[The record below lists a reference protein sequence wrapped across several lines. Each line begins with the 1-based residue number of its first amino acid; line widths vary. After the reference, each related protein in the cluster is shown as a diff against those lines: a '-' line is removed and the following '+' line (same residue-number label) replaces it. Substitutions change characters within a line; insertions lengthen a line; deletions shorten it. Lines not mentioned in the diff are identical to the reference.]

1 MKFRTI
7 FTLFNVVILS
17 SFAFVFLMP
26 VFALGPG
33 ATLEFW
39 KDNWY
44 LGLFFILLVAGLN
57 AFFLANRRVFVLVE
71 REDWGGLSAYLVKT
85 MFGAGPSRPG
95 RFRSSRVRLLINAY
109 LLQSDAE
116 GIARLEAEL
125 AAKRPDLLR
134 RNALLFGVTR
144 LLSGRNA
151 DAESFLKDYLGAK
164 DADSPDWLGFD
175 YGFSLIMQ
183 KRIAEARPY
192 VEAALSSRDAVL
204 RALAAYILGTLCADA
219 EASEESR
226 ESAREKA
233 SSARALLRKAFSE
246 ARWAKEVERAK
257 GEVHIVILSK
267 LVDEAGRWLFDK
279 SSSTK

>member
-26 VFALGPG
+26 LFVLGPG
-33 ATLEFW
+33 PAFDFW

-44 LGLFFILLVAGLN
+44 LGLFFLLLIAGLN
-57 AFFLANRRVFVLVE
+57 AFFLANRRVFLLVE
-71 REDWGGLSAYLVKT
+71 REDWGGLSAYLVKS
-85 MFGAGPSRPG
+85 MFGSGRSRPG

-116 GIARLEAEL
+116 GIARLESEL

-134 RNALLFGVTR
+134 KNALLFGVTR
-144 LLSGRNA
+144 LLSGRHA
-151 DAESFLKDYLGAK
+151 EAESFLKDYLSAK

-192 VEAALSSRDAVL
+192 VEAALASGDAVL
-204 RALAAYILGTLCADA
+204 RGLAAYLLDTLCAEA
-219 EASEESR
+219 EPVEAER
-226 ESAREKA
+226 DSARQKA
-233 SSARALLRKAFSE
+233 DSCRELLRKRFSE

-279 SSSTK
+279 SAATK

>member
-7 FTLFNVVILS
+7 FMLFNIVILS

-26 VFALGPG
+26 VFVLGPSS
-33 ATLEFW
+33 TMDFW

-44 LGLFFILLVAGLN
+44 LGLFFILLIAGLN

-85 MFGAGPSRPG
+85 MFGSDPSRPG

-116 GIARLEAEL
+116 GIARLESEL

-134 RNALLFGVTR
+134 KNALLFGVTR
-144 LLSGRNA
+144 LLAGRSA
-151 DAESFLKDYLGAK
+151 EAESFLKDYLGAK
-164 DADSPDWLGFD
+164 DADFPDWLGFD

-183 KRIAEARPY
+183 KRIVEARPY
-192 VEAALSSRDAVL
+192 VEAALLSRDAVL
-204 RALAAYILGTLCADA
+204 RALAAYMLGTLCSEA
-219 EASEESR
+219 EADEAAR

-233 SSARALLRKAFSE
+233 AAARELLRKRFDE
-246 ARWAKEVERAK
+246 GRWAKEVERAK
-257 GEVHIVILSK
+257 AEVHIVILSK
-267 LVDEAGRWLFDK
+267 LVDESGRWLFDK
-279 SSSTK
+279 SSSTQ